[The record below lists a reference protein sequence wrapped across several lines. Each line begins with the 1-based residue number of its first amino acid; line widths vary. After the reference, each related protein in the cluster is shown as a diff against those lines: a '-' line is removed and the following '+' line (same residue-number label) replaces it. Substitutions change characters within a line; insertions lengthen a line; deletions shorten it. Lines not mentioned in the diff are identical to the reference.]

1 MNNQD
6 SPNGGSYRAA
16 QGNLNAVISNPS
28 VNINDTM
35 NMNIQNMNST
45 SNNYQVNLNTISNN
59 DVSKINKSI
68 KTFNYTLNYL
78 KEILEEEYNLDCYI
92 ENYNGIYKQF
102 SLIIVTYDFFM
113 SSGFI

>member
-45 SNNYQVNLNTISNN
+45 SNNNKVNLNYYYNN
-59 DVSKINKSI
+59 DVSKI
-68 KTFNYTLNYL
+68 
-78 KEILEEEYNLDCYI
+78 
-92 ENYNGIYKQF
+92 
-102 SLIIVTYDFFM
+102 IIMFRVSNTSTNNNIQY
-113 SSGFI
+113 SNTNNNIQK

>member
-16 QGNLNAVISNPS
+16 QGNLNTVISNPS

-45 SNNYQVNLNTISNN
+45 SNNNQVNLNTISNN
-59 DVSKINKSI
+59 DVSKIN
-68 KTFNYTLNYL
+68 NNVA
-78 KEILEEEYNLDCYI
+78 EILLFKNCF
-92 ENYNGIYKQF
+92 N
-102 SLIIVTYDFFM
+102 
-113 SSGFI
+113 SGNVRSN

>member
-16 QGNLNAVISNPS
+16 QGNLNTVISNPS

-45 SNNYQVNLNTISNN
+45 SNNNSILIS
-59 DVSKINKSI
+59 DLKIRTTSPSI
-68 KTFNYTLNYL
+68 ITRTSTRISVINR
-78 KEILEEEYNLDCYI
+78 IW
-92 ENYNGIYKQF
+92 
-102 SLIIVTYDFFM
+102 LIRN
-113 SSGFI
+113 

>member
-16 QGNLNAVISNPS
+16 QGNLNTVISNPS

-45 SNNYQVNLNTISNN
+45 CLFLTYQPDLPN
-59 DVSKINKSI
+59 DMEKNDCKYGSSKH
-68 KTFNYTLNYL
+68 L
-78 KEILEEEYNLDCYI
+78 KL
-92 ENYNGIYKQF
+92 F
-102 SLIIVTYDFFM
+102 
-113 SSGFI
+113 

>member
-35 NMNIQNMNST
+35 NMNICLLYT
-45 SNNYQVNLNTISNN
+45 S
-59 DVSKINKSI
+59 DAAD
-68 KTFNYTLNYL
+68 
-78 KEILEEEYNLDCYI
+78 E
-92 ENYNGIYKQF
+92 
-102 SLIIVTYDFFM
+102 
-113 SSGFI
+113 